1 MGVSRYGTTSGFTD
15 KCCPNRAD
23 LHPLIT
29 VNGRVVAY
37 KEGLFYL
44 TKAELALAANN
55 SRVGMFNNRG
65 AVLRLFHGLYRWNGI
80 LSMVARAG
88 WCSTV
93 SIISAAAG
101 SISSSPI
108 LCALPAFAIINA
120 SLYDTSKQ
128 SCSILDEVAMIPG
141 NVRRFGIF
149 SCSERKTAEE
159 ELNGTHRKRRGRPRT
174 IPPIEAMEKAKN
186 SSARDELGNL
196 DEWPQINGN
205 EPMEMDHEGSTKL
218 KELNG
223 GKLPY
228 MTAYKNTPL
237 PRNDWC

>member
-1 MGVSRYGTTSGFTD
+1 LKNSLTARNIDSPFALVSSSFANSSSSAGLSPFT
-15 KCCPNRAD
+15 NR
-23 LHPLIT
+23 T
-29 VNGRVVAY
+29 Y
-37 KEGLFYL
+37 
-44 TKAELALAANN
+44 ANN
-55 SRVGMFNNRG
+55 KASFPGSVDSSNCSANSVFFSSENNVSSMSRAIASILLFTV
-65 AVLRLFHGLYRWNGI
+65 RLLKGI

-149 SCSERKTAEE
+149 SCSERK
-159 ELNGTHRKRRGRPRT
+159 P
-174 IPPIEAMEKAKN
+174 EA
-186 SSARDELGNL
+186 
-196 DEWPQINGN
+196 
-205 EPMEMDHEGSTKL
+205 
-218 KELNG
+218 
-223 GKLPY
+223 
-228 MTAYKNTPL
+228 
-237 PRNDWC
+237 